1 MPELASFAGSTGR
14 PHDHRH
20 APDSG
25 HVEPAALAA
34 RQSRSLHDLDF
45 GQLIV
50 PVADAIDGLRAEENA
65 APEFTGFEFRS
76 CDNAA
81 KYMSIAP
88 AACQTPVLVRLF
100 SELPLR
106 SHSRAGVDAV
116 LVG

>member
-1 MPELASFAGSTGR
+1 MPELASFAGSTGW

-25 HVEPAALAA
+25 HVEPEALAA

-45 GQLIV
+45 SQLIV
-50 PVADAIDGLRAEENA
+50 PVADAIDGLRAEEDA
-65 APEFTGFEFRS
+65 APEFTGFEFRG

-88 AACQTPVLVRLF
+88 AARHTPGADR
-100 SELPLR
+100 
-106 SHSRAGVDAV
+106 
-116 LVG
+116 

>member
-20 APDSG
+20 AADSG
-25 HVEPAALAA
+25 DVEPEALAA
-34 RQSRSLHDLDF
+34 RQSRSLDDLDF
-45 GQLIV
+45 GQLVV
-50 PVADAIDGLRAEENA
+50 PFADPIDGLRAEKDA

-88 AACQTPVLVRLF
+88 AAR
-100 SELPLR
+100 
-106 SHSRAGVDAV
+106 HAHRAER
-116 LVG
+116 